1 MLGKVSL
8 VLCAES
14 SINFRLLQERRFWL
28 QAHHTAI
35 TIFLHS
41 SLVLSEIVE
50 IRAMLRSE
58 NGA

>member
-35 TIFLHS
+35 TIFYTPLWS
-41 SLVLSEIVE
+41 FQKL
-50 IRAMLRSE
+50 
-58 NGA
+58 